1 MKQII
6 SILIFQFVLLPTFSQ
21 NIKLTGIVTDSL
33 NNPIEYANVGIL
45 NKPIGTVTNFD
56 GTFLLN
62 LNKENESDT
71 LRVSSLGFKNQDLL
85 ITDLIHSTTF
95 HTIKLKE
102 YVEVLDEIV
111 ISSKKLK
118 TYTEGK
124 TKTKTKHQV
133 IFANPE
139 LDNINLGSE
148 IGRKF
153 KLGSDNPSH
162 LKNFKFF
169 IKDNNFDFVK
179 FRINIYTIE
188 NNNPNKKINTIN
200 IFTSASKDYVGWVE
214 IDLTP
219 FHIVVQE
226 DIVMAVE
233 WISHSKKGNK
243 LNLPIII
250 PSFGSTHYY
259 KFGSQNSWKKYG
271 NISSSMELT
280 YKK

>member
-1 MKQII
+1 MRKII
-6 SILIFQFVLLPTFSQ
+6 PILIFQFILLPTFSQ
-21 NIKLTGIVTDSL
+21 NIKLTGIVTDRQ

-45 NKPIGTVTNFD
+45 NKPIGTVTKFD
-56 GTFLLN
+56 GTFSLN
-62 LNKENESDT
+62 LKIENKTDT
-71 LRVSSLGFKNQDLL
+71 LRVSNLGFKSQDIL
-85 ITDLIHSTTF
+85 IKELTNKAF
-95 HTIKLKE
+95 HKIKLKE
-102 YVEVLDEIV
+102 YVEILDEIV
-111 ISSKKLK
+111 IHSKKLK

-153 KLGSDNPSH
+153 KLGNDNPSY

-188 NNNPNKKINTIN
+188 NNNPYKKINFKN
-200 IFTSASKDYVGWVE
+200 IIITTSENYVGWINV
-214 IDLTP
+214 DLLP
-219 FHIVVQE
+219 FHIVVRE
-226 DIVMAVE
+226 DIIVTVE
-233 WISHSKKGNK
+233 WIEHSEIGNK

-250 PSFGSTHYY
+250 PSFGSKHYY

-271 NISSSMELT
+271 NISSSMELE
-280 YKK
+280 YEQ